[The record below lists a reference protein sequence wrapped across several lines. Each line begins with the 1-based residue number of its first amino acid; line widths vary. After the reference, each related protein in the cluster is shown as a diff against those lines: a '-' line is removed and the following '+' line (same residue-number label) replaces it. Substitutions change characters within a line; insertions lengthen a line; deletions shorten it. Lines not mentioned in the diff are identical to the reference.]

1 MWLDPGLLLSLKSEV
16 LAGRDHT
23 GEVLNVA
30 ILSFQR
36 QPTPPFSFYSG
47 SCRSC
52 DVPPVGA
59 FISSARWS
67 LDQTGWRN
75 WPPISVPACS
85 AWRMRCLRSAQVATR
100 LGTPAYYCKSYVVS
114 DKYRPPAYRS
124 GDRLRFQ
131 TKQWK

>member
-23 GEVLNVA
+23 GEVLGVA

-47 SCRSC
+47 LCRSC

-75 WPPISVPACS
+75 WPPISVPACFS
-85 AWRMRCLRSAQVATR
+85 VAHALFAIRAGGHTFGNADI
-100 LGTPAYYCKSYVVS
+100 L
-114 DKYRPPAYRS
+114 
-124 GDRLRFQ
+124 
-131 TKQWK
+131 